1 MKEDRVMGVF
11 GYVWDGLM
19 MEWDEFAH
27 ETRSRGKERKG
38 KQRKGKE
45 RKGKEGKG
53 KEGKGKERKGSH
65 SPLGASE
72 GERRA
77 YFL

>member
-27 ETRSRGKERKG
+27 ETRSRGKERKA
-38 KQRKGKE
+38 KE
-45 RKGKEGKG
+45 RKGKER
-53 KEGKGKERKGSH
+53 KGKERKGSH